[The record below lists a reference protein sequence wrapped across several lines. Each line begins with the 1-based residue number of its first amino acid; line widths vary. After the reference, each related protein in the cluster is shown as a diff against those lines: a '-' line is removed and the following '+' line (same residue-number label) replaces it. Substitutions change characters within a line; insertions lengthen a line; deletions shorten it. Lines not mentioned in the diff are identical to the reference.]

1 MVPLNKVEYDSDDE
15 PEVEDEES
23 LEDRMREAKVHQEIV
38 RAQYNSA
45 MKEVSKRQKKVIKV

>member
-15 PEVEDEES
+15 PEVEGEES

>member
-15 PEVEDEES
+15 PEVEDEKS
-23 LEDRMREAKVHQEIV
+23 LEDRMRDAKVHQEIV

-45 MKEVSKRQKKVIKV
+45 MK